1 MGTSTERAG
10 AGSEALFLGVR
21 DDLTRVEEA
30 IARALRTDGP
40 LTAEVAMHLLQGGG
54 KRLRP
59 SLVLLAGGAAGAE
72 APALIP
78 VAAAAEIIHMA
89 TLVHD
94 DIVDGSALR
103 RGVPTVHAKWGE
115 AFGVLIGDYLFA
127 RGFTMLAATGNN
139 RVVRIMSD
147 VVSRMCAGEIR
158 EVADQWQA
166 CDEAGYLDRIDAK
179 TGYFIAECCRLGA
192 VAAGAPPRVEEAL
205 AAYGSAV
212 GLAFQITDD
221 VLDLTGSAAS
231 LGKPAGADLRA
242 GIVTLPV
249 IHALVH
255 AAEADEILALL
266 AGRRVDDE
274 DVERVREIAERSGS
288 VAYARGRSVRL
299 AREAQA
305 QLEALPGSPCRDTL
319 TALAAYL
326 VERSA

>member
-147 VVSRMCAGEIR
+147 VVSRMCAGEMR

>member
-1 MGTSTERAG
+1 
-10 AGSEALFLGVR
+10 
-21 DDLTRVEEA
+21 
-30 IARALRTDGP
+30 
-40 LTAEVAMHLLQGGG
+40 
-54 KRLRP
+54 
-59 SLVLLAGGAAGAE
+59 
-72 APALIP
+72 
-78 VAAAAEIIHMA
+78 
-89 TLVHD
+89 
-94 DIVDGSALR
+94 
-103 RGVPTVHAKWGE
+103 
-115 AFGVLIGDYLFA
+115 
-127 RGFTMLAATGNN
+127 
-139 RVVRIMSD
+139 
-147 VVSRMCAGEIR
+147 
-158 EVADQWQA
+158 
-166 CDEAGYLDRIDAK
+166 
-179 TGYFIAECCRLGA
+179 
-192 VAAGAPPRVEEAL
+192 
-205 AAYGSAV
+205 V